1 MSVTASTATPT
12 SAATSASP
20 GSPATTA
27 SPVTRPL
34 ATPGTRPPAGGG
46 RSRDGDAPAGGLP
59 VSAVSLL
66 ARARALESR
75 SGHAHPT
82 LAGAYRRRAAELRLE
97 AWLRAVKSTPPPDI
111 EQFTSLA
118 A

>member
-27 SPVTRPL
+27 SPVTRAP
-34 ATPGTRPPAGGG
+34 ATTGTRP
-46 RSRDGDAPAGGLP
+46 PAGGLP

-75 SGHAHPT
+75 SGHLHPT

-111 EQFTSLA
+111 EHFTTLA

>member
-1 MSVTASTATPT
+1 MSVTASTATP
-12 SAATSASP
+12 TSASP

-27 SPVTRPL
+27 SPVTRAP
-34 ATPGTRPPAGGG
+34 ATTGTRPPAGG
-46 RSRDGDAPAGGLP
+46 RSPDGGDAPARGGLP

-66 ARARALESR
+66 ARARVLESR
-75 SGHAHPT
+75 SAHAHPT

-111 EQFTSLA
+111 EHFTTLA